1 MILTE
6 DKLIDYV
13 EYKNGL
19 LLTRKTSNINT
30 FNIKESPAK
39 TLVCITGYKE
49 IITYFF
55 QNIIPYFRNSIV
67 LIIIETDIVY
77 LELEW
82 LEHKN
87 IEYCYTW
94 NKPFHHYKLYALPI
108 GLNYK
113 RQFLSISTWLCNK
126 KDVENKKLLCINCDP
141 NTNENRKKYINKA
154 REEWSSFCELIE
166 SLKPLSSNI
175 IPSIVDREIKINVTN
190 PECYDKWIEYK
201 FILSPPGT
209 GFDCHRTWEAVL
221 VGVIPIVLSSTLNE
235 LYYNLPI
242 LVVDTYDI
250 ITEHFLNIEYDKI
263 INKIMNKKYN
273 MNQLELEYWINKI
286 ENK

>member
-1 MILTE
+1 MIVTE

-19 LLTRKTSNINT
+19 LLTRKISNVTT
-30 FNIKESPAK
+30 FNIKDSPPK

-55 QNIIPYFRNSIV
+55 QNIIPFFRNSIV

-77 LELEW
+77 LTSEW

-108 GLNYK
+108 GLNFK
-113 RQFLSISTWLCNK
+113 RQFHSISTWLLNNK
-126 KDVENKKLLCINCDP
+126 KKSVENKKLLCVNCDV
-141 NTNENRKKYINKA
+141 NTNETRKKYIDKA
-154 REEWSSFCELIE
+154 RKEWSSFCELIE
-166 SLKPLSSNI
+166 PIQPLSSTM
-175 IPSIVDREIKINVTN
+175 IPSIVDRKIKIDVTN
-190 PECYDKWIEYK
+190 PECYDKWNNYK

-209 GFDCHRTWEAVL
+209 GIDCHRTWEAVL

-235 LYYNLPI
+235 LYYDLPI
-242 LVVDTYDI
+242 VVVDTYDI
-250 ITEHFLNIEYDKI
+250 INEDFLN
-263 INKIMNKKYN
+263 NF
-273 MNQLELEYWINKI
+273 LLC
-286 ENK
+286 